1 MAIYMKF
8 EGIEGQVTTQGF
20 EKWIELLSTSI
31 GIMRHTTTGAGGKAR
46 EGAHPEIQEIHVS
59 KHFDKATPKILQDAV
74 AGTFEKKVDLKWTTT
89 TAKKVETYFHV
100 ELKDAGITSYQQSAG
115 PDGVP
120 MESLTLNFAKITF
133 SPSPLDVKGSPQ
145 KGDVVNY
152 DLMKMEAS

>member
-1 MAIYMKF
+1 MAIYMKID
-8 EGIEGQVTTQGF
+8 GIDGQVTTQGF
-20 EKWIELLSTSI
+20 DKWIELLSTSI
-31 GIMRHTTTGAGGKAR
+31 GIHRHTTTGAGGKAR

-74 AGTFEKKVDLKWTTT
+74 AGTFEKKVDIKWTTT
-89 TAKKVETYFHV
+89 TKQKVETYFHV
-100 ELKDAGITSYQQSAG
+100 ELKDAGITSYQQSSG

-133 SPSPLDVKGSPQ
+133 SPSPLDVKGQPQ